1 MIAFGAFLKKES
13 FELLRSYK
21 GFLFL
26 TLFTFLGILSPL
38 SAAFM
43 PDLIAEFLPENI
55 ELILPEPVALDS
67 WLQFHKNITQ
77 IGYVFL
83 VIAWSNTFV
92 KEKGPLV
99 LLVTKG
105 LKRPVVFFSKYIMAS
120 AVWTVSYLV
129 GAVITAGYTYY
140 YFTDTWQ
147 TAGLVWGLAGVYLF
161 GLWLLAFLFLGAVL
175 FDSTFGALAWT
186 GGGVVLLFFL
196 ELFVTLAKW
205 SPLKVVTSFTE
216 TYQAGGITTE
226 WKQSAIVVVISSI
239 FFLVIAPI
247 LYKKKEL

>member
-13 FELLRSYK
+13 LELMRSYK

-26 TLFTFLGILSPL
+26 ALFTFLGILSPV
-38 SAAFM
+38 SAVFM
-43 PDLIAEFLPENI
+43 PDLIAEFLPANI
-55 ELILPEPVALDS
+55 ELVLPEPAALDS
-67 WLQFHKNITQ
+67 WVQFHQNITQ

-120 AVWTVSYLV
+120 AVWTVSYLI
-129 GAVITAGYTYY
+129 GAAITAGYTYY
-140 YFTDTWQ
+140 YFADTWE
-147 TAGLVWGLAGVYLF
+147 TAGLLWGLAGVYLF

-186 GGGVVLLFFL
+186 GGAMAILFFL
-196 ELFVTLAKW
+196 ELFVKLAEW
-205 SPLKVVTSFTE
+205 SPLQVVTSFTE
-216 TYQAGGITTE
+216 TYQAGGINTE
-226 WKQSAIVVVISSI
+226 WKQSAIVLVVSSI
-239 FFLVIAPI
+239 LFLIGTP
-247 LYKKKEL
+247 LFYKKKEL